1 MWEVFVGRVWK
12 AFELHLWKYRK
23 RETLHVQIL
32 AWCCYP
38 TSRSPFWIFFLIF
51 NHPRYISSSLYICVH
66 KKRRTRFFIPKW
78 YSILSYCYY
87 ICLRVVSFFFFF
99 LIMCG
104 GNLTVGIEDEIRFWN
119 MILFV
124 FLMCVKGWGMLRK

>member
-32 AWCCYP
+32 AWCCNP

-66 KKRRTRFFIPKW
+66 KQSRTRFFIPKW
-78 YSILSYCYY
+78 YSILSYCHY
-87 ICLRVVSFFFFF
+87 ICVCVVSFFFY
-99 LIMCG
+99 
-104 GNLTVGIEDEIRFWN
+104 NVWWQSHDWN
-119 MILFV
+119 RRWNTILEHMILFV
-124 FLMCVKGWGMLRK
+124 FLMCVKGWCML